1 MNEEKMREALKR
13 IAAGGDSNSGYWAAS
28 LAKAALSATAD
39 QSDPSDASWVDAFDA
54 INAGDAAA
62 ATSPAPADGARDA
75 LNVLL
80 ERCDT
85 SDSRNYGT
93 LSTGLVRHVAK
104 QGLSGGNVRSDPP
117 TSPWDDSWDDQP
129 ADFLVLVAIDNARNV
144 LAEIYAK
151 CSQKIGPYA
160 SQLQKAN
167 GELASARAMLSAAP
181 KVTRG

>member
-1 MNEEKMREALKR
+1 MNEQKMREALER
-13 IAAGGDSNSGYWAAS
+13 IAAGGDSNSGYWAAN
-28 LAKAALSATAD
+28 LAKAALAGH
-39 QSDPSDASWVDAFDA
+39 SDPSAAAWVDAFDA

-93 LSTGLVRHVAK
+93 LSTGLVRHIAK
-104 QGLSGGNVRSDPP
+104 QGLSGGDVRSDPDF
-117 TSPWDDSWDDQP
+117 TGSGWDDSWDDQP
-129 ADFLVLVAIDNARNV
+129 ADFLVLVAIDSARNV

-167 GELASARAMLSAAP
+167 GELARARAMLSAAP